1 MDGAQF
7 AKMLSDKHLF
17 ELNRMEYKYST
28 VSVKEFAELLRQNFA
43 QPLPL
48 TDFSGNKLFYLPNL
62 AQISTNGM
70 KQLLSVPISG
80 QNFGLSAMTEEIYAT
95 FQIESIRSTRSS
107 IRYILD
113 GYAPR
118 DEQEARIYG
127 MKRGLE
133 FIANRQNRI
142 TEENLHHLYQISTG
156 DYLPDEDRL
165 LPNHF
170 YRHGEVFIVG
180 GEEPRPGLPAERLP
194 GAMKCLVDFAN
205 ANDGINELHKAAILH
220 FAFAYYHPYFDG
232 NGRTARLFHLWYL
245 VQQGY
250 PAVLFTPF
258 SRYIAENKGAYY
270 KAYER
275 VERNALISG
284 YTDVTPFLFYFCNEV
299 YNRLQV
305 DAVPPKTDLEVY
317 QTALAEGKIT
327 EKERLLWEY
336 VLSAYGAE
344 EFTTKQLEKD
354 FRNAA
359 YATIRTF
366 VMKFHDIRRKENN
379 GKRPVVQLDA
389 HSDEVG
395 FMVQAICPNGTL
407 RIIQIGG
414 WVNHNIPAHKVWVRN
429 RFGEYIPGI
438 TASKPPH
445 FMTEQER
452 KAPLDMKD
460 ITVDVGAVSK
470 EEAMEKFGI
479 RIGEPVVPD
488 VTFTYSETTDLMVG
502 KSFDCRLGC
511 AAILKTMHNL
521 AGQELNVDIVG
532 ACAAQEEVGVR
543 GATVTAQVI
552 KPDIAIVFEGCP
564 ADDTCVE
571 PYMVQTAIKR
581 GPMLRHIDARM
592 ITNPRYQRYAL
603 DLAEKLG
610 IPVQDAVRSAG
621 ATNGAAIHLTEKA
634 VPVIVIGVPV
644 RYAHTHYGISAYA
657 DFDNAV
663 KLACEILKRLDEE
676 QIRSF

>member
-1 MDGAQF
+1 MDKKTTLEMIAAISNANGT
-7 AKMLSDKHLF
+7 SGF
-17 ELNRMEYKYST
+17 EDEVVAAIRPY
-28 VSVKEFAELLRQNFA
+28 AE
-43 QPLPL
+43 
-48 TDFSGNKLFYLPNL
+48 
-62 AQISTNGM
+62 
-70 KQLLSVPISG
+70 
-80 QNFGLSAMTEEIYAT
+80 GLGE
-95 FQIESIRSTRSS
+95 
-107 IRYILD
+107 
-113 GYAPR
+113 
-118 DEQEARIYG
+118 
-127 MKRGLE
+127 
-133 FIANRQNRI
+133 I
-142 TEENLHHLYQISTG
+142 TEDRMRNLY
-156 DYLPDEDRL
+156 
-165 LPNHF
+165 
-170 YRHGEVFIVG
+170 
-180 GEEPRPGLPAERLP
+180 
-194 GAMKCLVDFAN
+194 
-205 ANDGINELHKAAILH
+205 
-220 FAFAYYHPYFDG
+220 
-232 NGRTARLFHLWYL
+232 
-245 VQQGY
+245 
-250 PAVLFTPF
+250 
-258 SRYIAENKGAYY
+258 
-270 KAYER
+270 
-275 VERNALISG
+275 
-284 YTDVTPFLFYFCNEV
+284 
-299 YNRLQV
+299 
-305 DAVPPKTDLEVY
+305 
-317 QTALAEGKIT
+317 
-327 EKERLLWEY
+327 
-336 VLSAYGAE
+336 
-344 EFTTKQLEKD
+344 
-354 FRNAA
+354 
-359 YATIRTF
+359 
-366 VMKFHDIRRKENN
+366 IRRKENN

-429 RFGEYIPGI
+429 RFGEYIPGL

-452 KAPLDMKD
+452 KAPLEMKD

-470 EEAMEKFGI
+470 EEVVEKFGI

-511 AAILKTMHNL
+511 AAILKTMHTL

-571 PYMVQTAIKR
+571 SYMVQTAIKR

-592 ITNPRYQRYAL
+592 ITNPHYQRYAL

-610 IPVQDAVRSAG
+610 IPVQDSVRSSG
-621 ATNGAAIHLTEKA
+621 STNGAAIHLTEKA

-676 QIRSF
+676 QIMSF